1 MFPSENELKERYAS
15 YSNYRLLGI
24 VHCREE
30 YTPQAIE
37 IAKAELAGRK
47 ISTRDVDNFLDRE
60 EARRIAGESL
70 ATLPLSMW
78 EKALFFFIWFAPWFL
93 RGAFQLNYN
102 EDGLTLKNQ
111 QSKVFALAGFI
122 SLLLDGFITVYF
134 DMHNV
139 FSLAILPLLFLIFQW
154 TEKNYSS
161 DNTMY

>member
-1 MFPSENELKERYAS
+1 VLLFFYFYPKCDVMFPSENELKERYAS

-78 EKALFFFIWFAPWFL
+78 EKALFFFIWFVCARWL
-93 RGAFQLNYN
+93 H
-102 EDGLTLKNQ
+102 LT
-111 QSKVFALAGFI
+111 S
-122 SLLLDGFITVYF
+122 
-134 DMHNV
+134 
-139 FSLAILPLLFLIFQW
+139 P
-154 TEKNYSS
+154 
-161 DNTMY
+161 